1 MGAYAVDLVLCTAN
15 GLREPH
21 KRRDLAQSIEAD
33 EDLDQQHV
41 NFACIIQGRILACI
55 PLASHHQRLAIFL
68 QNPTLHVPPQP
79 QSPKILHPRP
89 PILRP
94 PVLLL
99 VIIRSSPII
108 YKNAESIL
116 IAGAAATQANHQQE
130 TATQH
135 AQGSLQIQTNELE
148 EAVESAGVG
157 WAVDHFNSVS
167 GTYAVQHR
175 LLPGVCKH
183 QEGV

>member
-1 MGAYAVDLVLCTAN
+1 MGAYAVDLVVCTAN
-15 GLREPH
+15 GLRKPN

-41 NFACIIQGRILACI
+41 NFECIIQGRILACI

-68 QNPTLHVPPQP
+68 QNPTLHLPPQP
-79 QSPKILHPRP
+79 KSPKIHNPRP

-94 PVLLL
+94 PVLLP
-99 VIIRSSPII
+99 VIIRSPII

-130 TATQH
+130 TAPQH
-135 AQGSLQIQTNELE
+135 AQGSLQIQTNGSE
-148 EAVESAGVG
+148 EAVESVGVG

-175 LLPGVCKH
+175 LLSRVCKH
-183 QEGV
+183 QERI